1 MTSEELNLLLQTD
14 DPLAENAFPQE
25 LSQEWAEHRERMR
38 KVCVAEYS
46 SSPLWQAR
54 AAKDP
59 QYWNNFSVGLHNL
72 PPQAS

>member
-46 SSPLWQAR
+46 SSPYGKLER
-54 AAKDP
+54 PKTLNTGTTFP
-59 QYWNNFSVGLHNL
+59 
-72 PPQAS
+72 